1 MAETA
6 QSYGFR
12 WFDET
17 GTGSTPEHTFHLT
30 DAVIDSAWLIGT
42 GGIPTAGYFS
52 RRNEMGYKFL
62 IVESPPAPEVY
73 AHRTPAENVAHIREI
88 LKPAVCEFA
97 SLFRIS
103 RQTIY
108 DWQNGT
114 QPAPEHENKLEDLS
128 KAADVFLMEGVP
140 VTPYLL
146 KRRLAGGK
154 TLFDLVREGG
164 SAEEA
169 ARQLSEM
176 VLHEFRQRRML
187 DARLTRRKPQAT
199 GYDDAGVPAFNERS

>member
-6 QSYGFR
+6 QPYGIR

-17 GTGSTPEHTFHLT
+17 GTGIIPEHTSHLAA
-30 DAVIDSAWLIGT
+30 AVIDSAWMIGT
-42 GGIPTAGYFS
+42 GGVPTAGYFS

-62 IVESPPAPEVY
+62 NVENPPPHEVY
-73 AHRTPAENVAHIREI
+73 AHRAPAKNVAHIREI
-88 LKPAVCEFA
+88 LKPAVSEFA
-97 SLFRIS
+97 SLFRVS

-146 KRRLAGGK
+146 KRNVAGGK
-154 TLFDLVREGG
+154 TLFDIVREGG

-176 VLHEFRQRRML
+176 VLHEFRQRRRL
-187 DARLTRRKPQAT
+187 DARLAKRKLQAT

>member
-6 QSYGFR
+6 QPYGTR
-12 WFDET
+12 WLDEP
-17 GTGSTPEHTFHLT
+17 GTGLIPEYTSRLT
-30 DAVIDSAWLIGT
+30 TAVIDSAWLIGT
-42 GGIPTAGYFS
+42 GGIPTADYFS
-52 RRNEMGYKFL
+52 RRQEMGYKFL
-62 IVESPPAPEVY
+62 NVDPPPAPEIDAY
-73 AHRTPAENVAHIREI
+73 RSPAENVAHIREI
-88 LKPAVCEFA
+88 LKPAVSGFA
-97 SLFRIS
+97 SLFCVS

-114 QPAPEHENKLEDLS
+114 QPAPEHKTKLEDLS

-146 KRRLAGGK
+146 KRHIAGGK
-154 TLFDLVREGG
+154 TLFDIVREGG

-176 VLHEFRQRRML
+176 VLHEFQQRRML
-187 DARLTRRKPQAT
+187 DARLARRKPKAT